1 MTKKKNF
8 MRFLAL
14 FAVGMAYGA
23 VWNPVYIRYVFYDA
37 MLEVM
42 GITNLQL
49 ATLNTAFL
57 VCSLFTQ
64 IPGGWVA
71 DRVGAKWCI
80 GLSVIAEAPL
90 CLLSI
95 LFPKVYAIQI
105 IVFALFGF
113 TAGFAFWP
121 AVLKAVR
128 LAGTPE
134 QASTNFGIFEAVQG
148 VSGMVGN
155 FIAIW
160 VFSKFAD
167 PVTAYKW
174 ALGSMGVWCVLGGL
188 LMFFCYHQGT
198 ITDDTITEKT
208 TGEKKGSAL
217 KDTLAV
223 LKMPGTWLVSFIV
236 MAVYGI
242 YVSQSYFTP
251 YFTGVLGASV
261 VFSAAMSNFR
271 TYGMKVIGGPC
282 GGLFSNLLKSPSL
295 LCGIVCVVILALVT
309 YMSHLSAATPG
320 VVTICSVLT
329 MAIAFVMLC
338 AKGVMWATMEE
349 ARIPQAITGSTIAI
363 ASYIGITLP
372 DLCIAM
378 IMGALLD
385 KYADNV
391 GQAYSVFFLILQG
404 LCVVGAIACIINY
417 LRGRKTKQA
426 AAAAAAN

>member
-8 MRFLAL
+8 TRFLAL

-49 ATLNTAFL
+49 ATLNTSFL
-57 VCSLFTQ
+57 ICSLLTQ

-71 DRVGAKWCI
+71 DRVSAKKCVGI
-80 GLSVIAEAPL
+80 SVIAEAPL
-90 CLLSI
+90 CLISL
-95 LFPKVYAIQI
+95 LFPKVYAVQI

-134 QASTNFGIFEAVQG
+134 QASTNFGVFEAVQG
-148 VSGMVGN
+148 LSGMAGN

-160 VFSKFAD
+160 VFSLFTDA
-167 PVTAYKW
+167 VTAYRF
-174 ALGSMGVWCVLGGL
+174 ALGSMGVWCVVGGL
-188 LMFFCYHQGT
+188 LMFFCYKQGT

-208 TGEKKGSAL
+208 TGEKKGSGL

-223 LKMPGTWLVSFIV
+223 LKMPGTWLVSLIV
-236 MAVYGI
+236 LAVYGI
-242 YVSQSYFTP
+242 YVAQSYFTP

-271 TYGMKVIGGPC
+271 TYGMKVLGGPC

-295 LCGIVCVVILALVT
+295 LCGIVCVIIFALIS
-309 YMSHLSAATPG
+309 YMSGLSAATAN
-320 VVTICSVLT
+320 VVTICTVLT
-329 MAIAFVMLC
+329 LAIAFVMLC

-349 ARIPQAITGSTIAI
+349 AQIPDAITGSTIAI

-372 DLCIAM
+372 DFAISM

-385 KYADNV
+385 KHADNV
-391 GQAYSVFFLILQG
+391 AVAYDIFFIILQV
-404 LCVVGAIACIINY
+404 LCVVGAVGCVLNF
-417 LRGRKTKQA
+417 LRGRKAKKA
-426 AAAAAAN
+426 AAVQ